1 MRNYGRFGYECIL
14 AFPLTLAFLLISPTD
29 IGFSRIGFG
38 TVLYAAL
45 CCVAAA
51 CIRYLKGRDRLIAL
65 GAVAAFLGLPIL
77 SGLLGEG
84 FEYFYSHLSFWV
96 VPAIAAGCFVAGML
110 CKRFR
115 AARILVMLIIA
126 AVLLGLLI
134 TEIVV
139 PKICV
144 MLFLSVLILLFA
156 DGTQLRWRKSGH
168 TEHSLHIAYITP
180 FVILWLLL
188 CLIFPVGKE
197 PYDWRLF
204 RNLWKGLSDFAV
216 SLTQRSGGPSDDF
229 DSFRP
234 GFSANPHVH
243 GGKTGDSDRVLLHIE
258 PLYGTVPYLRLAGQ
272 YCDTF
277 EDMTWKSTIT
287 EDNDE
292 IAFDTLETRCAF
304 YKAEVLSD
312 YMQSSEIRITF
323 RKFNTRHLFAPD
335 KINLDSEMDIAKLDV
350 RENGRNLVYDKKHG
364 VNNSYVVS
372 GYRMNVMHPA
382 FAEFVSDYEAFA
394 EEDWKRTMERTDRGF
409 DVLSYRSLQSY
420 RKLMREEYL
429 LPVTLPDSAVSF
441 VAQVTAGETSPY
453 RRMVLITRALS
464 QFTYSTAPDVFPDYV
479 KDATSF
485 LDYFLSTQRG
495 YCTHFATTMVL
506 LARSEGLPARYVHGF
521 CVPMHGLE
529 PVDVTADM
537 AHAWCEI
544 YFEGIGWI
552 PFDATPGYG
561 GAEAWLT
568 RDEYAAN
575 PGGTPT
581 PLPTVNP
588 PKPGAPTVQPE
599 DSTVPRT
606 LLMIGAGLAALLLF
620 TAFVLLSDRA
630 VTLHRFRKLPARDR
644 VAVLYRRNLR
654 VLSYLRLPQEKE
666 ETLSEYRTRI
676 SEELPEGAADWIG
689 DYESLLY
696 GSSADA
702 SDIADRLSSGNAL
715 LVAEFKR
722 RRPRFY
728 RLCRIGN
735 RLIH

>member
-1 MRNYGRFGYECIL
+1 MRNYGRFGYEFIL
-14 AFPLTLAFLLISPTD
+14 AFPLTIAFLLISPTD
-29 IGFSRIGFG
+29 IGFARIGFG
-38 TVLYAAL
+38 TVFYAAL

-77 SGLLGEG
+77 SGVLGEG
-84 FEYFYSHLSFWV
+84 FEYFFTHLSFWI
-96 VPAIAAGCFVAGML
+96 VPAITAGCFLAAML

-126 AVLLGLLI
+126 AVLIALLI
-134 TEIVV
+134 FEIVV

-144 MLFLSVLILLFA
+144 MLFLSVLLLLFA
-156 DGTQLRWRKSGH
+156 DGTQLRWHKSGH

-180 FVILWLLL
+180 FVILWLFI

-204 RNLWKGLSDFAV
+204 RNLWKGLSDFAI

-234 GFSANPHVH
+234 GFTANPHVH
-243 GGKTGDSDRVLLHIE
+243 GGETGDDDRVLLHVE

-277 EDMTWKSTIT
+277 ENLTWKSTIT

-292 IAFDTLETRCAF
+292 ISFDTLETRCAF

-312 YMQSSEIRITF
+312 YMQSSEIRITY
-323 RKFNTRHLFAPD
+323 RKFNTRHLFVPD

-350 RENGRNLVYDKKHG
+350 KENGRNLVYGKKHG

-372 GYRMNVMHPA
+372 GYRMNVMHSA
-382 FAEFVSDYEAFA
+382 FAEFVSDYEDFT
-394 EEDWKRTMERTDRGF
+394 EEDWQRTMNRTDRGS
-409 DVLSYRSLQSY
+409 DVLTFRSLQAY
-420 RKLMREEYL
+420 RRLMREEYL

-441 VAQVTAGETSPY
+441 VEQVTAGETRPFQ
-453 RRMVLITRALS
+453 RMVLITRALS
-464 QFTYSTAPDVFPDYV
+464 QFAYTTAPDVFPEYV

-521 CVPMHGLE
+521 CVSMNGME

-568 RDEYAAN
+568 RDEYIN
-575 PGGTPT
+575 SPGGQPAQI
-581 PLPTVNP
+581 PTVKP
-588 PKPGAPTVQPE
+588 PQPVTP
-599 DSTVPRT
+599 SVPQEEGGIPRSVI
-606 LLMIGAGLAALLLF
+606 MVGMGLGALLLF
-620 TAFVLLSDRA
+620 TAFVLLTDR
-630 VTLHRFRKLPARDR
+630 VITLRRFRRLPVRDR

-654 VLSYLRLPQEKE
+654 VLSYLRLPQEKD
-666 ETLSEYRTRI
+666 ETLSEYRARI
-676 SEELPEGAADWIG
+676 AADLPEGAADWIG
-689 DYESLLY
+689 DYETLLY
-696 GSSADA
+696 GTGAEA
-702 SDIADRLSSGNAL
+702 SEIAERMASGNAR

-728 RLCRIGN
+728 RLCSIGN